1 MCTII
6 YKVGGSL
13 LSLPDLS
20 RRLQAVLEQP
30 LRFAQETPR
39 KQRVNPL
46 LVVGGGSVADA
57 VRNWDKVHKL
67 GDELA
72 HDLAL
77 RSMSFNAHLVCAI
90 LKDARVVANRA
101 EAGTAWSDGK
111 IAVLA
116 SAEFVDQEERANLD
130 LLPRSW
136 DVTSDSVAAYVGIH
150 WPAAALVFLKSAA
163 LPEAFDLQTA
173 ARQGLVDPY
182 LPRLAARIP
191 TIGWADLRADEP
203 SIRPWLVLRRG

>member
-20 RRLQAVLEQP
+20 HRLRAVLEQP
-30 LRFAQETPR
+30 LEFATETPR
-39 KQRVNPL
+39 NQPVKPL
-46 LVVGGGSVADA
+46 MVVGGGSVADA
-57 VRNWDKVHKL
+57 VRHWDNVHKL

-77 RSMSFNAHLVCAI
+77 RSMSFNSQLVSAI

-101 EAGTAWSDGK
+101 EAGTAWSDGN

-116 SAEFVDQEERANLD
+116 SAEFVCEEERVTRD

-136 DVTSDSVAAYVGIH
+136 DVTSDSVAAYAGVH
-150 WPAAALVFLKSAA
+150 WPAAALVLLKSTA
-163 LPEAFDLQTA
+163 LPEAFDLQGA
-173 ARQGLVDPY
+173 ARDGLVDPY
-182 LPRLAARIP
+182 LPGLAARIP
-191 TIGWADLRADEP
+191 TIGWANLRADKP
-203 SIRPWLVLRRG
+203 IIRHWLKPGRE